1 MSDFDSNP
9 FADPE
14 FTKSFQ
20 DPSVT
25 QVRPAAPPGLEEY
38 NPFTDAKPTPAG
50 MAPKTAGPTMNTQP
64 AIMKP
69 TEEPPAYSQPQAQE
83 QSQAATE
90 LLRRQEEL
98 ERKAAELDRRERE
111 MQSFTALGGRK
122 NNWPPLP
129 EKFPVGPCFYHD
141 ITVDIPVE
149 FQKTVKIMYY
159 LWMFHTGTLLA
170 NMIGCLSW
178 FIVDGS
184 RGVDF
189 GLAILWFILF
199 TPCSFVCWYR
209 PLYGAFRSDS
219 SFRFFVFFFVYIC
232 QVGVY
237 VLQSV
242 GIPGWGARSMECT
255 APPAPALR
263 RPSRSS
269 PQASCPTRQSR
280 RLLLTLPP
288 GLHRKPSRSR
298 SDRHLSVQPS
308 PPLCIHL
315 PLTTALFEHM
325 DCGLCEGA
333 TADRPVSYGL

>member
-14 FTKSFQ
+14 FSHPFQ

-25 QVRPAAPPGLEEY
+25 QVRQAAPPGLEEY
-38 NPFTDAKPTPAG
+38 NPFADAKSTPAG
-50 MAPKTAGPTMNTQP
+50 MAPKTTAPATNTQP

-69 TEEPPAYSQPQAQE
+69 TEEPPAYSQSQAQE
-83 QSQAATE
+83 QTRGAAE
-90 LLRRQEEL
+90 LLKRQEEL

-111 MQSFTALGGRK
+111 MQSLSASGGRK

-129 EKFPVGPCFYHD
+129 ENLPVGPCFYHD

-170 NMIGCLSW
+170 NLVGCLAW
-178 FIVDGS
+178 FCVDAG

-189 GLAILWFILF
+189 GLSILWFLLF

-232 QVGVY
+232 QFGIY
-237 VLQSV
+237 VLQCI
-242 GIPGWGARSMECT
+242 GITGWGASGWIS
-255 APPAPALR
+255 AL
-263 RPSRSS
+263 
-269 PQASCPTRQSR
+269 
-280 RLLLTLPP
+280 
-288 GLHRKPSRSR
+288 
-298 SDRHLSVQPS
+298 
-308 PPLCIHL
+308 
-315 PLTTALFEHM
+315 TALNTSIPVGIIMILIAALFTALAVLSLIMFKKVHATYRTTGASFERAQQ
-325 DCGLCEGA
+325 EFA
-333 TADRPVSYGL
+333 TGVMSNKTVQTAAANAATRAAQGTFKEQI